1 MLSSTCISHQIGHL
15 RMQKV
20 AKPIKDGKTHSWFT
34 LITVITLKSTDYGET
49 VNRKDKQKSN
59 NPQKPQVS
67 KSKLIFTSVC
77 EILECASY
85 EPKQY

>member
-1 MLSSTCISHQIGHL
+1 
-15 RMQKV
+15 MQK
-20 AKPIKDGKTHSWFT
+20 AAERIEDRKTHSRFT

-59 NPQKPQVS
+59 KPQKPQVS

-77 EILECASY
+77 EI
-85 EPKQY
+85 

>member
-1 MLSSTCISHQIGHL
+1 
-15 RMQKV
+15 MQK
-20 AKPIKDGKTHSWFT
+20 AAERIEDRKTHSRFT

-59 NPQKPQVS
+59 KPQVS

-77 EILECASY
+77 EI
-85 EPKQY
+85 